1 MFVSVTI
8 MKTTLSPFSFIWEME
23 ETILR
28 EEESFQKTI
37 QLTKVL
43 SLKGS

>member
-23 ETILR
+23 ETILG
-28 EEESFQKTI
+28 EESFQK
-37 QLTKVL
+37 QY
-43 SLKGS
+43 S